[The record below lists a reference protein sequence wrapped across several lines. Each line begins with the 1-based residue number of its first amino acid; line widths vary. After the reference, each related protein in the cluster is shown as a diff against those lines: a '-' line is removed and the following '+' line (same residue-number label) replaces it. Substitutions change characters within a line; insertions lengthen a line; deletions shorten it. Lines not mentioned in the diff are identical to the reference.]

1 MKNFTKIVI
10 VLYLFIFNIQNS
22 ISQSFQVGLP
32 VIEET
37 FRRNQ
42 LLYDSVKDFSF
53 NFRHF
58 LLERDQYFGDS
69 TAYEKRYNFSILPIF
84 TQNKYNTKYPFGWG
98 NYGMPVA
105 NGFQTYLTTGFVIS
119 SEKINFEFQPEF
131 FYSENKNFNGFSRN
145 FPIELISGRFDLWNL
160 IDNPEKLEGRDL
172 TIFSLGQSKLSF
184 KFKSIEIGI
193 SNKTIWWGPGQW
205 NSLTFS
211 NNARSFPH
219 FSLNS
224 IKPINSFLGKFEG
237 QFLMGKLIS
246 SRNPPS
252 QFSDL
257 NSKYFKP
264 FVDDWRY
271 LNAINFSYSPK
282 WIPNIFLGFQRTFQ
296 SYSKNNDFN
305 KFSDLFPIFEVFSKE
320 KLFQNGNSVIY
331 DSNLRSQQAAVSLR
345 YVNYV
350 SDFEF
355 YFEFGRRDHAL
366 NWREFFL
373 NPEHARAFQ
382 LGFLKIAKL
391 PNSKYVFQIRGE
403 LTEQTQS
410 INRYMRYSKT
420 GGSWHN
426 HGQVLTGF
434 TNYGKGLGLGIG
446 SGTNIQSIEIAMI
459 KNLNK
464 YGLLFQRLENN
475 KDFFYSSYLFS
486 YNLKPWNDLIF
497 GVLADF
503 KIENLII
510 SSKINLISS
519 SNYQWS
525 FTNVNPYFQQHN
537 FSYSLNTNISFI
549 YLLNKKSKYF
559 DL

>member
-1 MKNFTKIVI
+1 MKYFLKIVI
-10 VLYLFIFNIQNS
+10 LFQVFICNIQNS
-22 ISQSFQVGLP
+22 IPQSLQVGLP
-32 VIEET
+32 VIEEAI
-37 FRRNQ
+37 RRNQ
-42 LLYDSVKDFSF
+42 ILNDSIKDFSF
-53 NFRHF
+53 NIRHF
-58 LLERDQYFGDS
+58 SSERDQYFEDS
-69 TAYEKRYNFSILPIF
+69 TKNEKRLNFYILPIF
-84 TQNKYNTKYPFGWG
+84 NQNKYNTKYPFGWG

-105 NGFQTYLTTGFVIS
+105 NGFQTYLTAGFMIS
-119 SEKINFEFQPEF
+119 NEKINFEFQPEF
-131 FYSENKNFNGFSRN
+131 FYSQNKDFKGFSRN
-145 FPIELISGRFDLWNL
+145 FPSDLISGRFDLWNL

-219 FSLNS
+219 LSLNS
-224 IKPINSFLGKFEG
+224 LKPINSILGKFEG
-237 QFLMGKLIS
+237 QILMGKLIS
-246 SRNPPS
+246 SGNEPS
-252 QFSDL
+252 QYFDL
-257 NSKYFKP
+257 NSKYFIP

-282 WIPNIFLGFQRTFQ
+282 WIPNIFFGFQRTFQ
-296 SYSKNNDFN
+296 SYSKSNDFN
-305 KFSDLFPIFEVFSKE
+305 KFSDFFPFFEVFSKE

-331 DSNLRSQQAAVSLR
+331 DSNLRSQQAVVSLR

-373 NPEHARAFQ
+373 NPEHARAYQ

-391 PNSKYVFQIRGE
+391 PSSKYVFQIRGE

-410 INRYMRYSKT
+410 INRYIRYSKT

-446 SGTNIQSIEIAMI
+446 SGTNIQSIEISI
-459 KNLNK
+459 LKNLNK
-464 YGLLFQRLENN
+464 YGFLFQRIENN
-475 KDFFYSSYLFS
+475 KDFFYSS
-486 YNLKPWNDLIF
+486 NLSFYDIKPWNDLIF
-497 GVLADF
+497 GILADF
-503 KIENLII
+503 KVGNLVI
-510 SSKINLISS
+510 SSDINLINS
-519 SNYQWS
+519 SNYQWN
-525 FTNVNPYFQQHN
+525 FTNTNPYFQNQN

-549 YLLNKKSKYF
+549 YLMNK
-559 DL
+559 